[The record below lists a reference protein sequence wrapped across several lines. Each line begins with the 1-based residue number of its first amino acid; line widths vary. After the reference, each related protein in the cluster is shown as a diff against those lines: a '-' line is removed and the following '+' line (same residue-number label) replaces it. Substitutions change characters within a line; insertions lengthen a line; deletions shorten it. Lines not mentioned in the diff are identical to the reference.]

1 MLIPIAIVYLV
12 LFAPLSH
19 ADFCPPDNGMTDEV
33 RDMFLK
39 KHNEYRSQVARGLAK
54 DRLGGTAPTAGK
66 MARMSYDCKIEES
79 MMRWLN
85 QCKWGH
91 SRGENGE
98 NMFMSTDTRM
108 NKVNAADQSTKGWF
122 SELET
127 KGVGKENKLTMQV
140 FNRGVGHYTQMVWQS
155 SKKLGCGVKVCN
167 NFVLAGCQYQRRGNL
182 LGANIYDKG
191 NTCSMCK
198 CPQCRCDPREG
209 LCDAPDSF

>member
-1 MLIPIAIVYLV
+1 MIKKDKEKGRTKDPEKALRKAGKRKMIMDEGARNDRCNLR
-12 LFAPLSH
+12 
-19 ADFCPPDNGMTDEV
+19 NGMTDEV

-108 NKVNAADQSTKGWF
+108 KPITAAAMSTEGWF

-140 FNRGVGHYTQMVWQS
+140 FNRGVGHYTQIIDFHGLYAVDTHQNIQR
-155 SKKLGCGVKVCN
+155 KKESAVSAKDSASVKS
-167 NFVLAGCQYQRRGNL
+167 ASIYNL
-182 LGANIYDKG
+182 V
-191 NTCSMCK
+191 
-198 CPQCRCDPREG
+198 
-209 LCDAPDSF
+209 

>member
-1 MLIPIAIVYLV
+1 MFVAVAVLYLALLSSAIL
-12 LFAPLSH
+12 
-19 ADFCPPDNGMTDEV
+19 ADRCNLRNGMTDEV

-108 NKVNAADQSTKGWF
+108 KPIKAADMSTKGWF

-198 CPQCRCDPREG
+198 CPQCRCDSREG